1 MRNAIVLLLALCL
14 MSACNTPRPLEPQKR
29 ADIRSVA
36 VISALG
42 DQFDLEYLGFV
53 VFLNKSEQVTVD
65 WKIDDHV
72 RDMVTAKLKDRYQI
86 VPVPYS
92 PADVVAESSFEERTF
107 GTTSGMVE
115 RLRKAV
121 PPGQV
126 DAVVFVAPYGIQTG
140 YGVIEQL
147 EGLGL
152 YNRAVN
158 YRGAAVF
165 AAYRVVVFD
174 GRTFET
180 LATARSTLPPA
191 GFYRI
196 TSPLVRMPWRWA
208 GEPWSSLTD
217 AQRGDMRKT
226 LLELID
232 RTMTRA
238 LSDVSLT
245 TGPGS

>member
-1 MRNAIVLLLALCL
+1 M
-14 MSACNTPRPLEPQKR
+14 
-29 ADIRSVA
+29 
-36 VISALG
+36 
-42 DQFDLEYLGFV
+42 
-53 VFLNKSEQVTVD
+53 
-65 WKIDDHV
+65 
-72 RDMVTAKLKDRYQI
+72 
-86 VPVPYS
+86 
-92 PADVVAESSFEERTF
+92 
-107 GTTSGMVE
+107 
-115 RLRKAV
+115 
-121 PPGQV
+121 
-126 DAVVFVAPYGIQTG
+126 
-140 YGVIEQL
+140 
-147 EGLGL
+147 GL

-196 TSPLVRMPWRWA
+196 TSPLVRIPWRWA

-217 AQRGDMRKT
+217 AQRGDIRKT

-245 TGPGS
+245 AGPGS